1 MIALVDLLEAAAVAV
16 MLSQPCT
23 CGCGRML
30 TSARKLRLLAPA
42 ITGEA

>member
-1 MIALVDLLEAAAVAV
+1 MITLTGLLEAAHVAV

-30 TSARKLRLLAPA
+30 TSARKLWLLAPA

>member
-1 MIALVDLLEAAAVAV
+1 MIALVDLLAAAHVAV

-30 TSARKLRLLAPA
+30 TSARKLWLLAPA